1 MAENNVYTQLYERM
15 FEEQER
21 FREWLLAQP
30 PSEILNHSYEYSMR
44 EDILMAI
51 EYSELEEKH
60 AKALLDGNVTL
71 SDLYDDFSDLE
82 TDHMQDVRDT
92 IGSRASKV
100 LRETEKNRY
109 EKV

>member
-30 PSEILNHSYEYSMR
+30 PSEILNHCYEYTMR

-92 IGSRASKV
+92 IGSRANKV
-100 LRETEKNRY
+100 LRETEKNR
-109 EKV
+109 

>member
-60 AKALLDGNVTL
+60 AKALLDGNEHC
-71 SDLYDDFSDLE
+71 DLQPFITYYHKD
-82 TDHMQDVRDT
+82 
-92 IGSRASKV
+92 
-100 LRETEKNRY
+100 RETHY
-109 EKV
+109 LL